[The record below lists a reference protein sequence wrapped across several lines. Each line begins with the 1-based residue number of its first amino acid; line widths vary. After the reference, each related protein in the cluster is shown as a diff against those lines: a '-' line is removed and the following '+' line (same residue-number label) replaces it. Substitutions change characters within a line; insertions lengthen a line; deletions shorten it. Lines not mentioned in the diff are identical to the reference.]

1 MSEFLIK
8 SKHFTTKHIWFAD
21 KIDEIKGGARQTNS
35 PWVSFTRRDDRTV

>member
-21 KIDEIKGGARQTNS
+21 KIDEIKGGDC
-35 PWVSFTRRDDRTV
+35 PKTRII